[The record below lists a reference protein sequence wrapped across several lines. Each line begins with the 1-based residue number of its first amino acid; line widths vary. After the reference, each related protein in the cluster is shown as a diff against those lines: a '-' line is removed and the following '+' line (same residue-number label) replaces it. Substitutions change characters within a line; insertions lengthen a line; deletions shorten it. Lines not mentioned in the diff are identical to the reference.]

1 MTDHPTALHANPPKP
16 AEPAIP
22 SSGHDRIIR
31 KKELALILGI
41 SEATVYRWIKSEGLP
56 EPIKLGSNSV
66 GWKLSEVQAWLDSR
80 ARGLTINNAK
90 KSTQTAEKLK

>member
-1 MTDHPTALHANPPKP
+1 MTNHPTALRANPHRP

-31 KKELALILGI
+31 KKELALMLGI
-41 SEATVYRWIKSEGLP
+41 SEATIYRWIKTEGLP
-56 EPIKLGSNSV
+56 KPIKLGANSV
-66 GWKLSEVQAWLDSR
+66 GWWQSEIDQWLNSR